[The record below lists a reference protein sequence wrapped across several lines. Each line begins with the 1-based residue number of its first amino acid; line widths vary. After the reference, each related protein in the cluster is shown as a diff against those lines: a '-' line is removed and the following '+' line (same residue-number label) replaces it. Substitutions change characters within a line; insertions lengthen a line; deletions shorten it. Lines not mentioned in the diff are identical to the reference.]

1 MILLPVA
8 AVDTD
13 LQDETLF
20 QVVKKDLSPDWED
33 ASVKLADV
41 EVRLLDTV
49 RTTSASITRS
59 ITNLMQFSQS

>member
-13 LQDETLF
+13 LQEETFL

-41 EVRLLDTV
+41 EVRLLDTGT
-49 RTTSASITRS
+49 TTS
-59 ITNLMQFSQS
+59 

>member
-41 EVRLLDTV
+41 EVRHLNTG
-49 RTTSASITRS
+49 RTTSKTTST
-59 ITNLMQFSQS
+59 TDLMQFAQS